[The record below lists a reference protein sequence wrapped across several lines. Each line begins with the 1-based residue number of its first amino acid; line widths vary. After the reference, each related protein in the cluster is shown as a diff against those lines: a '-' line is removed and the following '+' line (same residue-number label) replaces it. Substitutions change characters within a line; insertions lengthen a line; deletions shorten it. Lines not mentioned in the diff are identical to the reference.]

1 MDKYL
6 VQDKVPVR
14 KVLKAFGKEVVCPV
28 HRLRDCV
35 WTEGSIGS
43 PRGDRG
49 VHGSE
54 TAECYASGV
63 SGLEPCSVLVSDF
76 FPRLRNRT
84 RLENYNTP
92 RDAANLI
99 WRAKKIVV
107 LTGAGISKFP
117 SRLSL
122 RCPKFH

>member
-28 HRLRDCV
+28 PRLRECIR
-35 WTEGSIGS
+35 TEDSIGP

-63 SGLEPCSVLVSDF
+63 SARDLVLVWS
-76 FPRLRNRT
+76 
-84 RLENYNTP
+84 
-92 RDAANLI
+92 
-99 WRAKKIVV
+99 
-107 LTGAGISKFP
+107 LT
-117 SRLSL
+117 LSL
-122 RCPKFH
+122 GSGTEPD